1 MELVIIISFQYT
13 SLHKNLSF
21 FTTMIDLLEKNH
33 GISGEVLQA
42 KAIKFSQHLL
52 QIKTLRQSLVIIS
65 FLYIR

>member
-1 MELVIIISFQYT
+1 
-13 SLHKNLSF
+13 
-21 FTTMIDLLEKNH
+21 MIDLLEKNY